1 MYVGGTWHTFIE
13 EIEKMLKLNTSEFN
27 ATRIFMKIQKIKTK
41 FI

>member
-13 EIEKMLKLNTSEFN
+13 EIGKMLKLKTSEFN
-27 ATRIFMKIQKIKTK
+27 VTRISMKLQKIKTK